1 VLDCGR
7 PQFDRG
13 GLAQSLGPALGQA
26 KLGGFTGGDGL
37 LVRPVEPH
45 VEFEVAGVG
54 GGLGAHRFD
63 EPFDGA

>member
-1 VLDCGR
+1 M
-7 PQFDRG
+7 
-13 GLAQSLGPALGQA
+13 LA
-26 KLGGFTGGDGL
+26 GFTGGDGL

-54 GGLGAHRFD
+54 GGLGAHRLD